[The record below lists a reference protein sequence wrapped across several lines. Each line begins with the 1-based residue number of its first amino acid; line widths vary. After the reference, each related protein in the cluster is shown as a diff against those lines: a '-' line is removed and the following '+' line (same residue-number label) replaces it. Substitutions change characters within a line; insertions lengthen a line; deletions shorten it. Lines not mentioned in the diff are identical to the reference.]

1 MPSYEW
7 DAAKQSFTTVED
19 PILDVAG
26 EENPIDAGYFCEL
39 SSEDEENSSGAVKL
53 YMTDDPTKP
62 LFYIDITGQNR
73 GIATLVARDFP
84 SLVETLRQVH
94 PLLTLAGL
102 DQFST
107 ARIGDA
113 LDKKEQLRRG

>member
-7 DAAKQSFTTVED
+7 DAAKQFFKSVED
-19 PILDVAG
+19 PVLDVEG
-26 EENPIDAGYFCEL
+26 EGKPIDAGYFCEL
-39 SSEDEENSSGAVKL
+39 SSEGEEDSSAAIKL

-73 GIATLVARDFP
+73 GIATLIARDFP
-84 SLVETLRQVH
+84 SLLETLRQVH

-102 DQFST
+102 NQFST
-107 ARIGDA
+107 ARIEDD
-113 LDKKEQLRRG
+113 LDKKEKLR